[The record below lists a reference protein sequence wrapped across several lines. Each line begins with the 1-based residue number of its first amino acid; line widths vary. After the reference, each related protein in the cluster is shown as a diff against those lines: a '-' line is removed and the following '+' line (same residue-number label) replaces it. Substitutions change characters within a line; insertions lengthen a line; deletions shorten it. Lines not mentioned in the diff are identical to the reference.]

1 MTALSRRQLVTAASV
16 AGAATML
23 GGALDTA
30 AGRVPPRHTLAKGGT
45 NQYADRASTDDP
57 MNVDLLER
65 VTQKLVRPP
74 FVPDHDQIASGAPK
88 VVQVRLVIEEKPLVI
103 DDHGT

>member
-1 MTALSRRQLVTAASV
+1 MTELSRRQLVTAASV

-23 GGALDTA
+23 GGALSA
-30 AGRVPPRHTLAKGGT
+30 SAGPLPPRHTLTKGGT
-45 NQYADRASTDDP
+45 NQYADRASIDAP
-57 MNVDLLER
+57 MNVDLLQR

-88 VVQVRLVIEEKPLVI
+88 VVQVRLVI
-103 DDHGT
+103 D